1 MKDKQ
6 QRKGDVPS
14 ETSAIMSV
22 APSKDGITAPWIED
36 TNVACDMPASLVQI
50 QPPAESTEGH

>member
-1 MKDKQ
+1 
-6 QRKGDVPS
+6 
-14 ETSAIMSV
+14 MSV